1 MKKLFRIKDIKEIEK
16 LSTKRLLSYYK
27 ARRMDRISFER
38 SHTCDLCG
46 ELEWNCDSSD
56 EEHSKKT
63 LNEYKFIKQHLEEV
77 RKLLNK
83 REHVKR

>member
-27 ARRMDRISFER
+27 ARRKNRYAFYS
-38 SHTCDLCG
+38 SYTCDCCG
-46 ELEWNCDSSD
+46 ESSWDLYPNDKSYQEAKKELEILDS
-56 EEHSKKT
+56 
-63 LNEYKFIKQHLEEV
+63 HLEQV
-77 RKLLNK
+77 RDLLNK